1 MSYEPLTGN
10 LFHRLVEAWRA
21 ERESEKLQ
29 ELDEELL
36 SSIKNRIDTV
46 KEKLNDRQENKGL
59 ATELVQKEIDIVE
72 FIVNDLVRLR
82 TVKIFEE
89 VIEDTFPERLLPEE
103 SSFASAIKEEI
114 GSLKGRLAS
123 KEGNSLSSLRVDE
136 KVMKHINKK
145 HKKLVLISANKPIES
160 FVTED
165 GIVYRNIRRGDILN
179 IPEKNLNLFL
189 KRDESI
195 FDVIRARNEEK

>member
-1 MSYEPLTGN
+1 MSYEPLTGD
-10 LFHRLVEAWRA
+10 LFHRLVEAWNA

-36 SSIKNRIDTV
+36 SNIKNRIDTV
-46 KEKLNDRQENKGL
+46 KDKLNDKQENKGL
-59 ATELVQKEIDIVE
+59 AMELAQKEIDIVE

-89 VIEDTFPERLLPEE
+89 AIEDTFSERLLPEE
-103 SSFASAIKEEI
+103 RSFASAIKEKI

-123 KEGNSLSSLRVDE
+123 KEGTSLSSLRLDE
-136 KVMKHINKK
+136 KVKKHINKK
-145 HKKLVLISANKPIES
+145 HKELALISANKPIES

-165 GIVYRNIRRGDILN
+165 GIVYRNIKRGDILN
-179 IPEKNLNLFL
+179 IPKKNLNLFL
-189 KRDESI
+189 KRDKSI
-195 FDVIRARNEEK
+195 FDVIKTKSEET